1 MSVQKRDFLV
11 EIGTEELPPKALRQ
25 LEQAFAAGIDSGLT
39 KAALA
44 HGVLRSFATPRRLA
58 VRVQRLAARQDAQRI
73 ERRGPAA
80 SAAFDAAGAPTRA
93 AVAFAASCGV
103 PLEALERRT
112 EPKGE
117 FMYYTGVRAGAE
129 AIDLLPGIV
138 QSALENLPI
147 PRRMRWGAGEAQFVR
162 PVHWVVMLY
171 GSQVVPAVLLDTP
184 ADCLTRGHRFH
195 APKPI
200 RLTRPGAYERTLA
213 GRGRVIADFAARRD
227 QIRTQVS
234 AAAEALGGRAL
245 LGDALLEEVTA
256 LVEWPVALSGRFE
269 PRFLELPREVLIST
283 LQDHQRYFPVQD
295 RDGALLPCF
304 VTVANIESRDP
315 AKVIEGNERVVRP
328 RLADAAFFWA
338 QDRKSPLAARIEALD
353 AVTFQAKLGTLG
365 ERARR
370 IRALAMH
377 LGAALGQPVA
387 PLERAA
393 LLCKCDLLSAMVG
406 EFPELQGT
414 MGAYYAAADGE
425 DREVAAAIGEHYLPR
440 AAGDALPLTAV
451 GTLLAV
457 ADKLDTLAGIFAIG
471 EKPTGTKD
479 PFGVRRAAIGLVRI
493 LLEKRL
499 EVDLA
504 AVLEFAARVARADIE
519 RVAERTGKSVPA
531 APPAAAE
538 LYDYV
543 FERLRAYYLEGSEPR
558 IVTPE
563 MFDAVLSTRPRSPLE
578 FDARLGALGA
588 FLALPDAASL
598 TAANKRVANI
608 LKKAGDLPLQAPD
621 PQLLGAGAERGL
633 YEALQVLGPTVLAA
647 IERRDYGGALTE
659 LAGLRAAVDA
669 FFDEVMVMDEDA
681 RLRANRLALLR
692 EMRALFTG
700 VADLSRL
707 PG

>member
-25 LEQAFAAGIDSGLT
+25 LEQAFAAGIESGLT

-58 VRVQRLAARQDAQRI
+58 VRVQRLAARQEEQRI
-73 ERRGPAA
+73 ERRGPGA

-103 PLEALERRT
+103 PVEALERRT

-129 AIDLLPGIV
+129 ALELLPGIV

-184 ADCLTRGHRFH
+184 AGCLTRGHRFH

-200 RLTRPGAYERTLA
+200 RLSSPGAYERTLA

-227 QIRTQVS
+227 QIRAQVS

-283 LQDHQRYFPVQD
+283 LQDHQRYFPVED

-370 IRALAMH
+370 IGALAVH

-414 MGAYYAAADGE
+414 MGTYYAAADGE

-440 AAGDALPLTAV
+440 AAGDALPLTAT
-451 GTLLAV
+451 GTVLAV

-519 RVAERTGKSVPA
+519 RVAERTGKSAPV
-531 APPAAAE
+531 APPAATE

-543 FERLRAYYLEGSEPR
+543 FERLRAHYLEGSEPR

-633 YEALQVLGPTVLAA
+633 YEALQALSPTVLAA
-647 IERRDYGGALTE
+647 IERRDYAGALTE

-692 EMRALFTG
+692 EMRTLFSG

>member
-1 MSVQKRDFLV
+1 MSVQKQDFLV

-25 LEQAFAAGIDSGLT
+25 LEQAFAAGIESGLA

-44 HGVLRSFATPRRLA
+44 HGALCSFATPRRLA
-58 VRVQRLAARQDAQRI
+58 VRVRRLAARQDEQRI
-73 ERRGPAA
+73 ERRGPAL

-93 AVAFAASCGV
+93 AAAFAASCGV
-103 PLEALERRT
+103 PIEALERRT

-117 FMYYTGVRAGAE
+117 FMYYTGVKAGAQTLE
-129 AIDLLPGIV
+129 LLPGIV
-138 QSALENLPI
+138 QSALEGLPI

-162 PVHWVVMLY
+162 PVHWVVLLF
-171 GSQVVPAVLLDTP
+171 GREVVPAVLLETP
-184 ADCLTRGHRFH
+184 ADRLTRGHRFH

-200 RLTRPGAYERTLA
+200 RLTSPGAYERTLA
-213 GRGRVIADFAARRD
+213 TRGRVVADFAVRRE

-245 LGDALLEEVTA
+245 LGEALLEEVTA
-256 LVEWPVALSGRFE
+256 LVEWPVALTGRFE
-269 PRFLELPREVLIST
+269 RRFLELPREVLICT
-283 LQDHQRYFPVQD
+283 LQDHQRYFPVED

-304 VTVANIESRDP
+304 ITVANIESRDP
-315 AKVIEGNERVVRP
+315 TKVIEGNERVVRP

-353 AVTFQAKLGTLG
+353 AVTFQAKLGSLG

-370 IRALAMH
+370 IGALAVH
-377 LGAALGQPVA
+377 IGAALGQPAA

-440 AAGDALPLTAV
+440 AAGDALPLTAT
-451 GTLLAV
+451 GTILAV

-479 PFGVRRAAIGLVRI
+479 PFGLRRAAIGLARI

-499 EVDLA
+499 DVDLA
-504 AVLEFAARVARADIE
+504 VLLEFAARLAYADIE
-519 RVAERTGKSVPA
+519 RVAARTGKSVPA
-531 APPAAAE
+531 APTAGAE

-543 FERLRAYYLEGSEPR
+543 FERLRAYYLEGVEPR
-558 IVTPE
+558 TVTPE

-578 FDARLGALGA
+578 FDARLAALGA

-608 LKKAGDLPLQAPD
+608 LKKAGDLPRQAPD
-621 PQLLGAGAERGL
+621 PQLLGAGAERAL
-633 YEALQVLGPTVLAA
+633 YEALQALSPTVLAA
-647 IERRDYGGALTE
+647 LERRDYAGALTE

-692 EMRALFTG
+692 EMRTLFTG

>member
-25 LEQAFAAGIDSGLT
+25 LEQAFAAGIESGLT

-58 VRVQRLAARQDAQRI
+58 VRVQRLAARQEEQRI
-73 ERRGPAA
+73 ERRGPGA

-103 PLEALERRT
+103 PVEALERRT

-129 AIDLLPGIV
+129 ALELLPGIV

-184 ADCLTRGHRFH
+184 AGCLTRGHRFH

-200 RLTRPGAYERTLA
+200 RLSSPGAYERTLA

-227 QIRTQVS
+227 QIRAQVS

-283 LQDHQRYFPVQD
+283 LQDHQRYFPVED

-365 ERARR
+365 
-370 IRALAMH
+370 
-377 LGAALGQPVA
+377 
-387 PLERAA
+387 
-393 LLCKCDLLSAMVG
+393 
-406 EFPELQGT
+406 
-414 MGAYYAAADGE
+414 
-425 DREVAAAIGEHYLPR
+425 
-440 AAGDALPLTAV
+440 
-451 GTLLAV
+451 
-457 ADKLDTLAGIFAIG
+457 
-471 EKPTGTKD
+471 
-479 PFGVRRAAIGLVRI
+479 
-493 LLEKRL
+493 
-499 EVDLA
+499 
-504 AVLEFAARVARADIE
+504 
-519 RVAERTGKSVPA
+519 
-531 APPAAAE
+531 
-538 LYDYV
+538 
-543 FERLRAYYLEGSEPR
+543 
-558 IVTPE
+558 
-563 MFDAVLSTRPRSPLE
+563 
-578 FDARLGALGA
+578 
-588 FLALPDAASL
+588 
-598 TAANKRVANI
+598 
-608 LKKAGDLPLQAPD
+608 
-621 PQLLGAGAERGL
+621 
-633 YEALQVLGPTVLAA
+633 
-647 IERRDYGGALTE
+647 
-659 LAGLRAAVDA
+659 
-669 FFDEVMVMDEDA
+669 
-681 RLRANRLALLR
+681 
-692 EMRALFTG
+692 
-700 VADLSRL
+700 
-707 PG
+707 